1 MLSKNTL
8 SEKEKMLSGLA
19 HQPFSAELK
28 QLRLQNKE
36 RLFEL
41 NTQTRPSDINKK
53 NRLLLEIF
61 GKVGNQPN
69 IVTPFYCDYGCFI
82 EVGKNFFANYNCT
95 ILDNGGVKIG
105 DNVLFAPNVSLY
117 TVGHPLD
124 PELRNQEWEQAHPIT
139 IGNNVC
145 LGGNVVIL
153 PGVKIGDNVVV
164 GAGSVVNKN
173 IPPNSIV
180 VGNPAKVLRQIT
192 QQDREDYLKTY
203 LPNV

>member
-1 MLSKNTL
+1 
-8 SEKEKMLSGLA
+8 MLSGLA

-124 PELRNQEWEQAHPIT
+124 PELRNQEWEQARPIT
-139 IGNNVC
+139 IGNNVW

>member
-1 MLSKNTL
+1 
-8 SEKEKMLSGLA
+8 MLSGLA

-124 PELRNQEWEQAHPIT
+124 PELRNQEWEQARPIT
-139 IGNNVC
+139 IGNNVW
-145 LGGNVVIL
+145 LGGNVIIL

>member
-8 SEKEKMLSGLA
+8 SEKEKMLSGLV

-124 PELRNQEWEQAHPIT
+124 PELRNQEWEQARPIT
-139 IGNNVC
+139 IGNNVW

>member
-1 MLSKNTL
+1 
-8 SEKEKMLSGLA
+8 MLSGLA

-139 IGNNVC
+139 IGNNVW

>member
-41 NTQTRPSDINKK
+41 NTQTRPSDINK
-53 NRLLLEIF
+53 
-61 GKVGNQPN
+61 
-69 IVTPFYCDYGCFI
+69 
-82 EVGKNFFANYNCT
+82 
-95 ILDNGGVKIG
+95 
-105 DNVLFAPNVSLY
+105 
-117 TVGHPLD
+117 
-124 PELRNQEWEQAHPIT
+124 
-139 IGNNVC
+139 
-145 LGGNVVIL
+145 
-153 PGVKIGDNVVV
+153 
-164 GAGSVVNKN
+164 N